1 MNNEEK
7 RNHECFQMYYKSK
20 LLGFPDKVDLA
31 STSFAY
37 QRIDFN
43 APLFAKLKNPVSFY
57 CLGGPLA
64 DSLLSLKDNL
74 FSRAQIEFALNY
86 TQDGLSKDILI
97 LLVLMYLFYD
107 KEWDGKDW
115 VSIPMPLLRA
125 GSFMNQV
132 TSSIAEQIRKEID
145 EEILKTLVK
154 HFDYSDVKSIEMNK
168 P

>member
-31 STSFAY
+31 YTSFAY
-37 QRIDFN
+37 QKIDFN
-43 APLFAKLKNPVSFY
+43 VPLFTKLKNPVRFH
-57 CLGGPLA
+57 CLGGPLV
-64 DSLLSLKDNL
+64 DSLLSLVDNL
-74 FSRAQIEFALNY
+74 FSSYEWTGWTSYAQS
-86 TQDGLSKDILI
+86 GLSKDILI
-97 LLVLMYLFYD
+97 LLVLMNLFYD

-115 VSIPMPLLRA
+115 VSIPIQRQRVGPYTEY
-125 GSFMNQV
+125 V
-132 TSSIAEQIRKEID
+132 TSSIAESIRKEID

-154 HFDYSDVKSIEMNK
+154 HFDYFDEKSIVMNK

>member
-31 STSFAY
+31 SILFAY
-37 QRIDFN
+37 QKIEFN
-43 APLFAKLKNPVSFY
+43 APLFAKLKNPVSYY
-57 CLGGPLA
+57 CRGGPLV
-64 DSLLSLKDNL
+64 DSLLNLAGNL
-74 FSRAQIEFALNY
+74 FSSYEWKDVYTYVQTGLN
-86 TQDGLSKDILI
+86 KDILI
-97 LLVLMYLFYD
+97 LLVLMNLFYD

-115 VSIPMPLLRA
+115 VSIPIQRQR
-125 GSFMNQV
+125 GQSFMEHV

-154 HFDYSDVKSIEMNK
+154 HFDDKSIEMNK